1 MAGGSPS
8 LHNPSLSAMSLL
20 FHMNNQPGAN
30 PPNILS
36 PRPDLS
42 SSIDALDVSQFGS
55 GGGDGMVNLA
65 SSGVATDVVCLSD
78 DDE

>member
-1 MAGGSPS
+1 
-8 LHNPSLSAMSLL
+8 MSLL

-42 SSIDALDVSQFGS
+42 SSFDALDVSQFGS
-55 GGGDGMVNLA
+55 EGGDGMVNLA
-65 SSGVATDVVCLSD
+65 RSGVATDVVCLSD